1 MRALQAT
8 WQRGLQ
14 RLNEGLAPARRWYES
29 REPQERRALRWL
41 AAVLAVFLFWFM
53 VWQPLYQ
60 AREQAR
66 AEYISAA
73 QTLAWISDN
82 AAAVREARQNLDEA
96 ASSAGGDDWVS
107 RISASASAHNVS
119 LKGFTPEGSGSVRV
133 MLENQSFVNVTAW
146 LEGLRRDE
154 GVRVANIE
162 ISEGNRPGGV
172 NVRATLAR
180 GS

>member
-1 MRALQAT
+1 MAFQQA
-8 WQRGLQ
+8 WRNGLDQ
-14 RLNEGLAPARRWYES
+14 LNRQLAPARRWYES
-29 REPQERRALRWL
+29 REPQEQRALRWL
-41 AAVLAVFLFWFM
+41 AAALAVFLFWLL

-60 AREQAR
+60 GRQQAR
-66 AEYISAA
+66 AEYVSAA

-82 AAAVREARQNLDEA
+82 APVVRQVRQDRDSAA
-96 ASSAGGDDWVS
+96 ASGGNGDWVS
-107 RISASASAHNVS
+107 RISASAASYNVS

-146 LEGLRRDE
+146 LNGLRRDE

-162 ISEGNRPGGV
+162 VSEGNRSGGV